1 MRKTT
6 IFTTVLLMLCNLMVG
21 CGESDCSL
29 TTQSVARFD
38 FLDSQT
44 GKSVAFT
51 NGATVTGIATIADT
65 LNVDTVFNQAK
76 NYMAVPLS
84 YKDKTTYVLH
94 YTELMRDTIEVT
106 HQNIPFVSNIEC
118 GTIMY
123 YQIESLRYTT
133 NALDSVVLINPK
145 VTNEETTN
153 FNIYYR
159 TSDAE

>member
-6 IFTTVLLMLCNLMVG
+6 IFITALLMLCNLMVG

-29 TTQSVARFD
+29 TTLSVARFD

-44 GKSVAFT
+44 GKSITIT

-76 NYMAVPLS
+76 SYMAVPLS
-84 YKDKTTYVLH
+84 YTNKTTYVLH

>member
-1 MRKTT
+1 
-6 IFTTVLLMLCNLMVG
+6 
-21 CGESDCSL
+21 
-29 TTQSVARFD
+29 
-38 FLDSQT
+38 
-44 GKSVAFT
+44 
-51 NGATVTGIATIADT
+51 
-65 LNVDTVFNQAK
+65 
-76 NYMAVPLS
+76 
-84 YKDKTTYVLH
+84 
-94 YTELMRDTIEVT
+94 MRDTIEVT